1 MPEEDRHHYFFLYAA
16 QENCTTCVQ
25 AWLSR
30 NADPGRGT
38 LNNPDWNALSFAKEA
53 KADATYA
60 LLRQYEDNA
69 RSRSPVGGSASVR
82 PVLGNQNASA
92 RPSED
97 LEAVPF
103 AGLYAQ
109 ASMIPMGI
117 WATPP
122 PPPADAPPDAVF
134 ASEAPSAVQR
144 FEDFFDDPDGAACQ
158 VAAAAL
164 SGDHEKLEVLLRE
177 FPALG
182 QRPKIMLLDGVPDI
196 ITYWTLR
203 EYVILARLRADDAG
217 NAERSEAL
225 GTVAAIL
232 DAAEELQASELAS
245 AWQKNKMQRT
255 DASLFQETVRGR
267 SFCAFQNSG
276 SKAQADL
283 QNAALHRVDLQEM
296 ARLLQDS
303 DEDVVNPLKTR
314 ADLGQAAHPET
325 AHWPLRTCVLARIA
339 IEELEETKQKLNKAF
354 VQLRD
359 WETSLIEGSHAHFSH
374 ADFEDRFGLRLL
386 LQDQH

>member
-1 MPEEDRHHYFFLYAA
+1 MPDEDRHHYFFLYAA

-38 LNNPDWNALSFAKEA
+38 LNNPGWNALSFAEEA

-69 RSRSPVGGSASVR
+69 RSRSPVGGS
-82 PVLGNQNASA
+82 
-92 RPSED
+92 D
-97 LEAVPF
+97 LETVPF

-109 ASMIPMGI
+109 ASMIPMMGI

-122 PPPADAPPDAVF
+122 PPPADAPPDA
-134 ASEAPSAVQR
+134 SEAPSEDVPAVQR
-144 FEDFFDDPDGAACQ
+144 FEDFFDDPHGAACQ

-164 SGDHEKLEVLLRE
+164 SADHEKLEVLLRE

-196 ITYWTLR
+196 ISYWTLR

-225 GTVAAIL
+225 GTVAATL
-232 DAAEELQASELAS
+232 DAAEELQASELVSVS
-245 AWQKNKMQRT
+245 AWQKGKILGKMQRT
-255 DASLFQETVRGR
+255 DTSLFQETVRGR
-267 SFCAFQNSG
+267 SFCAFQDSG

-283 QNAALHRVDLQEM
+283 QNAALHRVDLQEL

-314 ADLGQAAHPET
+314 ADLGQATHPET

-339 IEELEETKQKLNKAF
+339 SEELEETKQKLNKAF
-354 VQLRD
+354 GQLRD

-374 ADFEDRFGLRLL
+374 ADFEDRSGLRLL